1 MIQLAHGQFLTTE
14 LARHGIGG
22 EIVEVTV
29 SEPSADQKSALLRDI
44 GAALHFPSYYGQ
56 NLDALAECLCDLSW
70 IPATMVVLV
79 VRNFSIF
86 EDGMQQILRE
96 VFLEAESSHNPPR
109 LTVVLA

>member
-1 MIQLAHGQFLTTE
+1 MIQLADGQSLTTE
-14 LARHGIGG
+14 LARHGIDG
-22 EIVEVTV
+22 EIIEVTV

-44 GAALHFPSYYGQ
+44 GVALHFPSYYGQ

-79 VRNFSIF
+79 VRNFSSF